1 MYAGRHASS
10 PTGTDITA
18 QLKTTLSPACSE
30 VIVDRFNVGA
40 FFEHNTDESDGE
52 IEWGYENESRCTSL
66 LRRRKYRS
74 ALKLQ

>member
-1 MYAGRHASS
+1 VYARRYASS
-10 PTGTDITA
+10 LKDTDITA
-18 QLKTTLSPACSE
+18 QLKTTLSPAYSE
-30 VIVDRFNVGA
+30 VIVDKFNVGA
-40 FFEHNTDESDGE
+40 FFEHNTDEIDGE